1 MNSIIITK
9 DNSPTLYVHELNEHY
24 HSTNGALQESLH
36 IFINAGLKEIKKD
49 KISILEVGFGTG
61 LNALLTFQEIQNS
74 NKTIYYETIEKYP
87 INKDIVQNLHKEEIF
102 NSELFLELHKAIWE
116 EDVTI
121 SNNFVLKKLN
131 IDLKKYITQQKFD
144 LIYFDAFSPDKQP
157 NLWTEKIFLKL
168 YNATNKNGILVTYSA
183 KGIVKQALRNA
194 GYIVKRLPG
203 PKGKRHMIKATKE
216 NK

>member
-87 INKDIVQNLHKEEIF
+87 INKDIVQSLHKEEIF